1 VNIKL
6 LNGLVILEDKMPEIV
21 DLKSDDVEF
30 KISNYSTLEG
40 KLLLRIE
47 YNGTHSVYEVFDGV
61 VKVPVNVLTKDI
73 TEFAFTLNGKT
84 NSRRYVA
91 PIDKVRVKGIINIKD
106 GDDILELL
114 RVLYNKYVELENKY
128 DSLDRKVNEG
138 DLLI

>member
-1 VNIKL
+1 MNIKL
-6 LNGLVILEDKMPEIV
+6 LNGLVILENNMPELV
-21 DLKSDDVEF
+21 NLTSDDVEF
-30 KISNYSTLEG
+30 KISNYEELEG
-40 KLLLRIE
+40 KLILRVD
-47 YNGTHSVYEVFDGV
+47 YNGIHSTYEVFDGI